1 MRAVPLAIVV
11 ACAACSG
18 ARAAPAPAPSA
29 AGAGCTVR
37 EEHGGSAVPASTMSF
52 AFDGAGRLV
61 SVTRSEKGATAQ
73 RTRTFDANGRVVGD
87 ATTEK
92 DASGKVTVE
101 RHATL
106 ERDRAGRRVRAR
118 YEEMRAGAPPIVEVV
133 EHTYDDR
140 GRLVKSITRNDKG
153 ETTHVVEH
161 AYTADGVAIV
171 EGLPDRPEGANARTH
186 IRYEGPPIRIVQRVL
201 EVQEPTGST
210 TVERFVYDAQG
221 RLARIEGKTTLE
233 RPPRSELGNVGFA
246 YDEAGRCSGSEKTYP
261 DEPGSGV
268 VETVKRTY
276 AGACGE
282 PVRLYFDPLALYQ
295 AEYDDD
301 DD

>member
-1 MRAVPLAIVV
+1 MRAALLFFLLT
-11 ACAACSG
+11 CAACSG
-18 ARAAPAPAPSA
+18 SRAAPTPTPQTGGS
-29 AGAGCTVR
+29 CSVR
-37 EEHGGSAVPASTMSF
+37 EEHGGSAITPFSMSF
-52 AFDGAGRLV
+52 GFDGAGRLV
-61 SVTRSEKGATAQ
+61 SVTRTDSSATAQ
-73 RTRTFDANGRVVGD
+73 RTRTFDAASRVVGD

-92 DASGKVTVE
+92 DATGKVTVE
-101 RHATL
+101 RRATL

-118 YEEMRAGAPPIVEVV
+118 YEETRAGAPPLVETV

-140 GRLVKSITRNDKG
+140 GRLMRSTSKNEKG
-153 ETTHVVEH
+153 ETTHVVER
-161 AYTADGVAIV
+161 AYVADGLSVV
-171 EGLPDRPEGANARTH
+171 EGLPDRPEGMTTRMH
-186 IRYEGPPIRIVQRVL
+186 VRFEGPPQRVVQRVL

-221 RLARIEGKTTLE
+221 RLARIDGKTTLE
-233 RPPRSELGNVGFA
+233 RPQRSELGAVTFS
-246 YDEAGRCSGSEKTYP
+246 YDEAGRCVGSEKTYP

-282 PVRLYFDPLALYQ
+282 PVRRYFDPLSIYEAD
-295 AEYDDD
+295 YDDD